1 MEAEMTLNDGGDTSG
16 ERRDATGHF
25 VDRYAHPYFEPG
37 AAERELLNTRRR
49 ITDWSKTQLGPVPT
63 PLRGG
68 RISLNEIIGDEGVRE
83 IEELGEIRFHA
94 LGDSGVNHAEEAEQ
108 VAEDMAAD
116 FKPGAGG
123 LNPAFLLHLGDVVYG
138 AGKGTHY
145 GERFY
150 KPYRRYPGKIIAI
163 PGNHDGEVK
172 SDADSPSLKDF
183 LANFCTEEPQIS
195 PQASGSGIFR
205 QTMTLPGAYWYLDA
219 PFVRIIGLYSNRLE
233 NPGYLEGLQADGSD
247 DKSQLQWLEAVLRE
261 ITGEQQQKALIVA
274 THHPPYSQSGHS
286 GSTEMHRCII
296 EIADRVG
303 IIPDAFLSG
312 HAHNYQRY
320 TRRGGGR
327 QVPYYVT
334 GTGGINPQ
342 HVQPATGSPADES
355 RTTTYD
361 AALSSLGYLFI
372 TVSPTQLK
380 TEFWRLSSEYTTA
393 FDPVTLDLADHTL
406 R

>member
-1 MEAEMTLNDGGDTSG
+1 MSLNDSSDAGG
-16 ERRDATGHF
+16 ERRDASGHSIG
-25 VDRYAHPYFEPG
+25 RYAHPFFEPG
-37 AAERELLNTRRR
+37 AAEREFANTRRR
-49 ITDWSKTQLGPVPT
+49 ITDWSRTLLGPVPS

-83 IEELGEIRFHA
+83 IEELGEIRFHT
-94 LGDSGVNHAEEAEQ
+94 LGDSGVGHAEEAEQ
-108 VAEDMAAD
+108 VAEDMATD

-123 LNPAFLLHLGDVVYG
+123 LNPAFLLHLGDIVYG
-138 AGKGTHY
+138 PGKGTHY

-163 PGNHDGEVK
+163 AGNHDGEVK
-172 SDADSPSLKDF
+172 SEEDGPSLKDF

-247 DKSQLQWLEAVLRE
+247 DHSQLQWLETVLQE
-261 ITGEQQQKALIVA
+261 IAGEQQRKALIIA

-286 GSTEMHRCII
+286 GSTEMHKSITAI
-296 EIADRVG
+296 SDRVG
-303 IIPDAFLSG
+303 IVPDAFLSG
-312 HAHNYQRY
+312 HSHNYQRY
-320 TRRGGGR
+320 TRRRNGR
-327 QVPYYVT
+327 QVPYYVS
-334 GTGGINPQ
+334 GTGGTNSQP
-342 HVQPATGSPADES
+342 VQPATGAPADES

-361 AALSSLGYLFI
+361 AALSALGYLFV
-372 TVSPTQLK
+372 TVSSTQLK
-380 TEFWRLSSEYTTA
+380 TEFWRLGNDNTTA
-393 FDPVTLDLADHTL
+393 FDPVIVDLIEHTL